1 MTTLDTSKLVALKL
15 SSLNEAD
22 FNWIYSQLNNEIKD
36 YLDPIIREI
45 KEIGFDID
53 KNSINILAQSNQ
65 NHDKNTLMDT
75 DMQIINSSHYGAI
88 AEVFKSESNLLFN
101 TLIAIGPWKWEKDQ
115 NYKDKPEINS
125 SKAIKHIDAKSL
137 LKKSITS
144 TTVKF
149 LDVAEVESSKK
160 KKTSKFTYANI
171 LAIYFNKLVRPAGKW

>member
-1 MTTLDTSKLVALKL
+1 MTSLNTSKLVALKL

-22 FNWIYSQLNNEIKD
+22 FNWIYSQLNDDIKD
-36 YLDPIIREI
+36 DLDPIIREI
-45 KEIGFDID
+45 KEIGFNID

-65 NHDKNTLMDT
+65 NHDENTLMDT

-144 TTVKF
+144 TTIKF
-149 LDVAEVESSKK
+149 LAVAEAQSSKNK
-160 KKTSKFTYANI
+160 VSSKFTYING
-171 LAIYFNKLVRPAGKW
+171 LAVYFNKLVRPTAK